1 MGRPSKLTEER
12 QETICEALRKGV
24 SIEGACQLAGVSDR
38 AYYKWRERGKKELQ
52 RVEEGHQ
59 NCRVRKDEESYVQF
73 FQETTRAIGESE
85 EYLVEKIYEAAPE
98 TPNAALRLLER
109 RFPERWS
116 KKTKQEVEHSG
127 PDGEPMQMQW
137 VDPESV
143 DDADAEDQ

>member
-38 AYYKWRERGKKELQ
+38 AYYKWRERGKGELQ

-59 NCRVRKDEESYVQF
+59 NCRVRKDEKPYVQF

-116 KKTKQEVEHSG
+116 KKQKVEHSG
-127 PDGEPMQMQW
+127 DGFTVQINP
-137 VDPESV
+137 PES
-143 DDADAEDQ
+143 DD

>member
-38 AYYKWRERGKKELQ
+38 AYYKWRERGEEELR
-52 RVEEGHQ
+52 RVEEGHH
-59 NCRVRKDEESYVQF
+59 NCRVRKDEEPYVQF

-109 RFPERWS
+109 RFPDRWS
-116 KKTKQEVEHSG
+116 KKQKVEHSG
-127 PDGEPMQMQW
+127 DGFTVRINP
-137 VDPESV
+137 PES
-143 DDADAEDQ
+143 DD